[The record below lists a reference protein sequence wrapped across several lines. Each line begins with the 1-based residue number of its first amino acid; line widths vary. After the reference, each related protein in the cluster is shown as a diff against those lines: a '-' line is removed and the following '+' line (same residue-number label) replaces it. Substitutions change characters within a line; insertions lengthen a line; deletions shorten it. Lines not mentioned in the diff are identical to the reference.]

1 MPLTDICSK
10 GQTADSPC
18 NGGSR
23 RHKSRAVAVVAL
35 AAGMLTCFC
44 LFSFVVVC
52 NYCHLKQRIC
62 SSEHGLFFF

>member
-44 LFSFVVVC
+44 LFSFVVNFLPVSF
-52 NYCHLKQRIC
+52 
-62 SSEHGLFFF
+62 SSPELVVAVLVII